1 MSKIVNELDRGHV
14 RIIQMNRPEKK
25 NAASLELAWGVIEA
39 IRKAQLD
46 ENVWVIGL
54 TGVGDAFCAGL
65 DLTIQENQDSF
76 IPMSEQDRY
85 FDDFGWVSRFFYTL
99 REECDKPIIGGING
113 VAVGAGLALALGTDI
128 RIMAESARLLAGYP
142 RIGGSPD
149 GGLSITLTQALGYEQ
164 AMKFLLENRTVTGTE
179 AKSLGMVSECVPDDE
194 FEERFHDYLDSL
206 TKVSPITGRGTK
218 RVIRAAT
225 RIDNEK
231 QLHYE
236 LWNIGKTLGSGDGI
250 EARQAFIE
258 KRDPQFTGK
267 TFVD

>member
-65 DLTIQENQDSF
+65 DLTIEENQDSF

-99 REECDKPIIGGING
+99 REECD
-113 VAVGAGLALALGTDI
+113 
-128 RIMAESARLLAGYP
+128 
-142 RIGGSPD
+142 
-149 GGLSITLTQALGYEQ
+149 
-164 AMKFLLENRTVTGTE
+164 
-179 AKSLGMVSECVPDDE
+179 
-194 FEERFHDYLDSL
+194 
-206 TKVSPITGRGTK
+206 
-218 RVIRAAT
+218 
-225 RIDNEK
+225 
-231 QLHYE
+231 
-236 LWNIGKTLGSGDGI
+236 
-250 EARQAFIE
+250 
-258 KRDPQFTGK
+258 
-267 TFVD
+267 